1 MRREWILCGLL
12 AALIVAVYWPVRQ
25 HDFVCYDEYAM
36 VLQNPL
42 VLGGLTLPGLSWA
55 LTTSWFEYWHPVT
68 WLSHMLDCELF
79 GPNPACHHLVSVA
92 FHALNA
98 MLLFLVL
105 QRMTRAFWRSAIVA
119 ALFALHPLRV
129 ESVAWVAERKDVL
142 SGCFFLLTLWAY
154 ARYVEFRSLKSS
166 VQSPESAVS
175 SHVSRFTF
183 HASRITHHA
192 PRFYALA
199 LVFFTLA
206 LMSKP
211 MVVTLPFVLLLLDL
225 WPLGRWHLAAN
236 PTTSTSQPSTLW
248 PLLREKL
255 PFFLLAGLSCG
266 ITVRGQRGGSTLS
279 TLSEIGLVERITN
292 AIVGYLQYLGKM
304 FWPTDLAVLYPHPAL
319 HYPVSE
325 QWPGWEIFAGAL
337 LLLAISTLCLCQ
349 LRRRPWLAVGWF
361 WYLGTLVPVIGLVQ
375 IGAQAMADRYTYIPL
390 IGPVI
395 SLVWLLG
402 ELSLRAENSHR
413 VPYALRQTILGALS
427 IGSLTACVLL
437 THHQI
442 GFWKNSVTLFEHTV
456 EVTPDN
462 PIAQSDLGYGLVL
475 EGKPALAAVRYRVA
489 LAINPRF
496 AQPHFNLAGLLKD
509 QERWPEAAE
518 HYLAVTRLK
527 PDWFMAH
534 LALAQILPRLG
545 RTKDAAYHLEEF
557 LRTCPGSNLES
568 TSSAVLEPAVQCLN
582 DLAWLLST
590 AERAEDRDGP
600 RAVRFAKRA
609 CELTQHR
616 QTIMV
621 GTLAAAY
628 AEAGSFKDAVATAE
642 TACTLAVANG
652 DQALLE
658 KNRQLLELYRAS
670 KPYHESAAP

>member
-12 AALIVAVYWPVRQ
+12 AALTVAAYWPVR
-25 HDFVCYDEYAM
+25 HNDFVCYDEYAM
-36 VLQNPL
+36 ILQNPL
-42 VLGGLTLPGLSWA
+42 VLGGLTLPGLTWA

-68 WLSHMLDCELF
+68 WMSHMLDCELF

-92 FHALNA
+92 FHAINA

-105 QRMTRAFWRSAIVA
+105 QRTTRAFWRSAIVA

-154 ARYVEFRSLKSS
+154 ARYVEFRSLTPTVHCPDS
-166 VQSPESAVS
+166 VVCDQSPATSP
-175 SHVSRFTF
+175 
-183 HASRITHHA
+183 ASRITHHA
-192 PRFYALA
+192 SRFYLLA
-199 LVFFTLA
+199 LIFFTLA

-211 MVVTLPFVLLLLDL
+211 MVVTLPCVLLLLDI
-225 WPLGRWHLAAN
+225 WPLGRWHLAPN
-236 PTTSTSQPSTLW
+236 PTTSNPQPSTMWL
-248 PLLREKL
+248 LLREKL
-255 PFFLLAGLSCG
+255 PFFLLAGFSCW
-266 ITVRGQRGGSTLS
+266 ITVRGQRGESTLS
-279 TLSEIGLVERITN
+279 SLSEIGLVERVSN
-292 AIVGYLQYLGKM
+292 AIVSYLQYLGKM

-319 HYPVSE
+319 HFPVSE
-325 QWPGWEIFAGAL
+325 QWPGWEIVAGAL
-337 LLLAISTLCLCQ
+337 LLLAISALCILQ
-349 LRRRPWLAVGWF
+349 LRSRPWLAVGWF
-361 WYLGTLVPVIGLVQ
+361 WYLGTMVPVIGLVQ
-375 IGAQAMADRYTYIPL
+375 IGTQSMADRYTYIPL

-402 ELSLRAENSHR
+402 ELSLGIANSHR
-413 VPYALRQTILGALS
+413 VPHTLRQSIFGALS

-462 PIAQSDLGYGLVL
+462 PVAQSDLGYGLVL
-475 EGKPALAAVRYRVA
+475 QGKPALAAVRYRA
-489 LAINPRF
+489 AIAINPRF

-509 QERWPEAAE
+509 QELWSAAAE
-518 HYLAVTRLK
+518 HYQAATRLK
-527 PDWFMAH
+527 PDFFMAH

-545 RTKDAAYHLEEF
+545 RTKDAAYHMEEF
-557 LRTCPGSNLES
+557 LRTCPGSNLE
-568 TSSAVLEPAVQCLN
+568 TSSSPVLDPAVTCLN

-590 AERAEDRDGP
+590 AQRAEDRDGG
-600 RAVRFAKRA
+600 RAVRFATRA
-609 CELTQHR
+609 CELTQYR

-628 AEAGSFKDAVATAE
+628 AEAGRFQDALATAE
-642 TACTLAVANG
+642 SACTLAVANG

-658 KNRQLLELYRAS
+658 KNRQLLELYRAA

>member
-1 MRREWILCGLL
+1 
-12 AALIVAVYWPVRQ
+12 V
-25 HDFVCYDEYAM
+25 
-36 VLQNPL
+36 
-42 VLGGLTLPGLSWA
+42 
-55 LTTSWFEYWHPVT
+55 
-68 WLSHMLDCELF
+68 
-79 GPNPACHHLVSVA
+79 
-92 FHALNA
+92 
-98 MLLFLVL
+98 LLFLVL
-105 QRMTRAFWRSAIVA
+105 QGMTRAFWRSAIVA

-183 HASRITHHA
+183 HASRITLHA
-192 PRFYALA
+192 SRFYALA

-225 WPLGRWHLAAN
+225 WPLGRWHLVAN
-236 PTTSTSQPSTLW
+236 PTSSTPQRSTLW

-255 PFFLLAGLSCG
+255 PFFLLAGLSCW
-266 ITVRGQRGGSTLS
+266 ITVRGQRGESTLS
-279 TLSEIGLVERITN
+279 SLHEIGLVERVNN
-292 AIVGYLQYLGKM
+292 AIVSYLQYLGKM
-304 FWPTDLAVLYPHPAL
+304 LWPTDLAVLYPHPAL
-319 HYPVSE
+319 HFPVSE

-337 LLLAISTLCLCQ
+337 LLLAISALYLCQ
-349 LRRRPWLAVGWF
+349 LRCRPWLAVGWF
-361 WYLGTLVPVIGLVQ
+361 WYLGTMVPVIGLVQ
-375 IGAQAMADRYTYIPL
+375 IGTQSMADRYTYIPL

-395 SLVWLLG
+395 SLVWLVG
-402 ELSLRAENSHR
+402 ELFLPTENSHR
-413 VPYALRQTILGALS
+413 LPYAIRQTIVAALS

-442 GFWKNSVTLFEHTV
+442 DFWRNSVTLLEHTV

-462 PIAQSDLGYGLVL
+462 PVAQCDLGYGLAL
-475 EGKPALAAVRYRVA
+475 EGKPALAAVRYRAA

-496 AQPHFNLAGLLKD
+496 AEAHFNLAKLLENR
-509 QERWPEAAE
+509 ERWPEAAE
-518 HYLAVTRLK
+518 HYLAATRLK
-527 PDWFMAH
+527 PDFFMAH
-534 LALAQILPRLG
+534 LALAQILPHLG
-545 RTKDAAYHLEEF
+545 RTKDAAYHMEEF

-568 TSSAVLEPAVQCLN
+568 TSSSVLEAAVQCLN

-590 AERAEDRDGP
+590 AERAEDRDGA

-609 CELTQHR
+609 CELTQYR
-616 QTIMV
+616 QTIMI